1 MARKPLPKSEPL
13 FDAVTVTSI
22 LGFRGCGKTY
32 LSRKIQEIYPRVII
46 IDVTGEYSD
55 GIECHDFDEFAEAL
69 QNSVNQEKF
78 RIIFHSH
85 MDAGP
90 EEKAAIDQCIR
101 LAMLRSSAPEAKFNN
116 LLLVLEE
123 VQNYSSAHTLPHYL
137 RYAYLTGR
145 HHGMAILATSQR
157 PAEVHKTILSQSHNL
172 FVGYVQEANDVKYLS
187 SRLGAHADQLYTL
200 PKRQFF
206 LQRGMAEIKK
216 LNNDLVFSDESL
228 DTNKSATSGK
238 NVVQEN
244 NQPSEQE
251 NENPSV

>member
-1 MARKPLPKSEPL
+1 MGKKITPKSKNL
-13 FDAVTVTSI
+13 FDAVTVTTV

-32 LSRKIQEIYPRVII
+32 LSRKIQSLYPRVII

-55 GIECHDFDEFAEAL
+55 GIECHDFEEFSKAIID
-69 QNSVNQEKF
+69 SSEKEHF

-90 EEKAAIDQCIR
+90 EEKDTLDHCIR

-123 VQNYSSAHTLPHYL
+123 VQNYSNSHSIPHYM

-145 HHGMAILATSQR
+145 HHGMAVLATSQR

-172 FVGYVQEANDVKYLS
+172 FVGNVQELNDIKYLS
-187 SRLGAHADQLYTL
+187 SRLGEHSEKLYTL
-200 PKRQFF
+200 PQRKFI
-206 LQRGMAEIKK
+206 LQRGAEPIIF
-216 LNNDLVFSDESL
+216 LNNDLELTETKVNNVKE
-228 DTNKSATSGK
+228 TEHINK
-238 NVVQEN
+238 N
-244 NQPSEQE
+244 SELE
-251 NENPSV
+251 NENPSL

>member
-1 MARKPLPKSEPL
+1 MGLKSPPQSKAI
-13 FDAVTVTSI
+13 FDAVTVTTV

-32 LSRKIQEIYPRVII
+32 LSRKIQSLYPRVIV

-55 GIECHDFDEFAEAL
+55 GIECHDFEEFSKAILESTDKE
-69 QNSVNQEKF
+69 NF

-90 EEKAAIDQCIR
+90 EEKDVIDHCIR

-123 VQNYSSAHTLPHYL
+123 VQNYSNSHSIPHYL
-137 RYAYLTGR
+137 RYSYLTGR

-172 FVGYVQEANDVKYLS
+172 FVGNVQEQNDIKYLA
-187 SRLGAHADQLYTL
+187 SRLGDNADLLYTL
-200 PKRQFF
+200 PQRKFI
-206 LQRGMAEIKK
+206 LQRGAEPIKF
-216 LNNDLVFSDESL
+216 LNNDLEITEKTID
-228 DTNKSATSGK
+228 N
-238 NVVQEN
+238 EN
-244 NQPSEQE
+244 TVKKTTISENQD
-251 NENPSV
+251 NENPSL

>member
-1 MARKPLPKSEPL
+1 M
-13 FDAVTVTSI
+13 TTI

-55 GIECHDFDEFAEAL
+55 GVECHDFDEFTDAL
-69 QNSVNQEKF
+69 QNSLNQENF

-90 EEKAAIDQCIR
+90 EEKAAIDHCIR

-145 HHGMAILATSQR
+145 HHGMAVLATSQR

-187 SRLGAHADQLYTL
+187 SRLGAQADQLYTL
-200 PKRQFF
+200 PKRKFF
-206 LQRGMAEIKK
+206 LQRGMDKIKK
-216 LNNDLVFSDESL
+216 LNNDLVFSEETI
-228 DTNKSATSGK
+228 DTSTVSPSGK
-238 NVVQEN
+238 IDSNNNSEN
-244 NQPSEQE
+244 E
-251 NENPSV
+251 NENPAL

>member
-1 MARKPLPKSEPL
+1 M
-13 FDAVTVTSI
+13 FDAVTVTTI

-32 LSRKIQEIYPRVII
+32 LSRKIQELYPRVII

-55 GIECHDFDEFAEAL
+55 GVECYDFDEFAEAL
-69 QNSVNQEKF
+69 QNSLNQDSF

-90 EEKAAIDQCIR
+90 EEKAAIDHCIR
-101 LAMLRSSAPEAKFNN
+101 LAMVRSSAPEAKSNN

-123 VQNYSSAHTLPHYL
+123 VQNYSSPHSLPHYL

-172 FVGYVQEANDVKYLS
+172 FAGHVQEQNDIKYLS
-187 SRLGAHADQLYTL
+187 SRLGAHADKLYTL
-200 PKRQFF
+200 PERKFF
-206 LQRGMAEIKK
+206 LQRGREEIKI
-216 LNNDLVFSDESL
+216 LNNDLVISENTL
-228 DTNKSATSGK
+228 DTKEIGPSGK
-238 NVVQEN
+238 KSNIN
-244 NQPSEQE
+244 SEIE
-251 NENPSV
+251 NEDPSL